1 MENQERELAKKEK
14 NAAKRQKVIMLEV
27 KFKSNV
33 HGVREERVGY
43 GCVDTPFKSLDAAG
57 GTQWRQT

>member
-43 GCVDTPFKSLDAAG
+43 GCVDTPFKSLDAA
-57 GTQWRQT
+57 